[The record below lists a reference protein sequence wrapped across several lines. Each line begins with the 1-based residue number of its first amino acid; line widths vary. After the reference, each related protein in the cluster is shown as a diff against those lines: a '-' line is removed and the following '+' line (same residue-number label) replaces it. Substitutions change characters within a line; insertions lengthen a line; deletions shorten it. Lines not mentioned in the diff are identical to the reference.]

1 MTLQSYENA
10 RKYAPTYIKNVK
22 IVLSL
27 RRLGAIANLYRKD
40 IQYKPTN
47 ITIKMKKSIKLM
59 AAVLF
64 GFAAIACSS
73 PEKMA
78 EMAENVTVKSAPAVL
93 EVVAGEINASVTVT
107 YPEDYFH
114 PKAIL
119 EVTPVIVFEG
129 GEAKMEPF
137 MFQGEKV
144 QDNYQVVP
152 SAGATVTKNVKFAY
166 TPGMEKSYLELRG
179 VVKYKNKTIDLP
191 TKKVADGANTTYML
205 ICKKGNLPLKADN
218 YQEVIKQTEEG
229 QVLYQI
235 NSSVVRNSQTKSQS
249 VKDFL
254 AAVEAVKAHERKT
267 LVSTDVVAYA
277 SPDGKEDQNNKLS
290 DNRSKSAEKAFNK
303 VTKKNPV
310 EGPVNVQSVGE
321 DWAGFQELV
330 AESDLQDKELIIRV
344 LSMYSD
350 PAVREQEIKN
360 MSAVYST
367 LAKEVLPELRRARF
381 IANVEFTNYT
391 NAELLQLI
399 EDNIDVLDE
408 TAILRAATLVKEND
422 QKVAL
427 YKKAAEKFNSNT
439 AQYNLAVTYLKMED
453 VAKAKAALNSC
464 EKDGDWYNAMGV
476 VALRE
481 NNIDAAAEYF
491 ANSDAKAAK
500 ANLAVIDILDGDY
513 KAAAAKL
520 GDCKCFNAALAQ
532 LLVGNNAPAAAL
544 KCECPNAAYLR
555 AVAAARQGNA
565 AAVKSN
571 LEAAKKCEKLAA
583 RAAKDVEFAQYK

>member
-1 MTLQSYENA
+1 
-10 RKYAPTYIKNVK
+10 
-22 IVLSL
+22 
-27 RRLGAIANLYRKD
+27 
-40 IQYKPTN
+40 
-47 ITIKMKKSIKLM
+47 MKKSIKFL
-59 AAVLF
+59 AAAIL
-64 GFAAIACSS
+64 GFAAVACSS
-73 PEKMA
+73 PKKMA
-78 EMAENVTVKSAPAVL
+78 EMAENVIVKCDPAVL
-93 EVVAGEINASVTVT
+93 EVVGGEIDATVTVT

-119 EVTPVIVFEG
+119 EVTPVIVYEG
-129 GEAKMEPF
+129 GEAKMQPY

-144 QDNYQVVP
+144 KDNYQVVP
-152 SAGATVTKNVKFAY
+152 SEGATVTKKVHFDY
-166 TPGMEKSYLELRG
+166 VPGMEKCHLELRG
-179 VVKYKNKTIDLP
+179 TVRYKANSTDLP

-205 ICKKGNLPLKADN
+205 VCKKGAIDYKADG
-218 YQEVIKQTEEG
+218 YQEIIKQTAEG
-229 QVLYQI
+229 QILYQI
-235 NSSVVRNSQTKSQS
+235 NSANVRNNQLKSDS

-254 AAVEAVKAHERKT
+254 AALEEIKANERKN

-321 DWAGFQELV
+321 DWEGFQELV
-330 AESDLQDKELIIRV
+330 AESDLADKDLIIRV

-350 PAVREQEIKN
+350 PAVREKEIKN

-381 IANVEFTNYT
+381 IANVEYTNYT
-391 NAELLQLI
+391 NEELLQLI
-399 EDNIDVLDE
+399 EENIDVLDE
-408 TAILRAATLVKEND
+408 TALLRAATLVKEND
-422 QKVAL
+422 QKVEL
-427 YKKAAEKFNSNT
+427 YKKAAKKFDSNT
-439 AQYNLAVTYLKMED
+439 AQYNLAVTYVKMD
-453 VAKAKAALNSC
+453 KLGQAKNALESC
-464 EKDGDWYNAMGV
+464 QKDADWYNAMGV
-476 VALRE
+476 IALRE
-481 NNIDAAAEYF
+481 DNLDAAAEYF
-491 ANSDAKAAK
+491 ANSDTKAAN

-520 GDCKCFNAALAQ
+520 GNCKCFNAALAQ

-544 KCECPNAAYLR
+544 QCESPKAAYLR

-571 LEAAKKCEKLAA
+571 LEAAKKCDELAA
-583 RAAKDVEFAQYK
+583 RAAKDIEFAQYK

>member
-1 MTLQSYENA
+1 
-10 RKYAPTYIKNVK
+10 
-22 IVLSL
+22 
-27 RRLGAIANLYRKD
+27 
-40 IQYKPTN
+40 
-47 ITIKMKKSIKLM
+47 MKKSIKFL
-59 AAVLF
+59 AAAIL
-64 GFAAIACSS
+64 GFAAVACSS
-73 PEKMA
+73 PKKMA
-78 EMAENVTVKSAPAVL
+78 EMAENVIVKCDPAVL
-93 EVVAGEINASVTVT
+93 EVVGGEIDATVTVT

-119 EVTPVIVFEG
+119 EVTPVIVYEG
-129 GEAKMEPF
+129 GEAKMQPY

-144 QDNYQVVP
+144 KDNYQVVP
-152 SAGATVTKNVKFAY
+152 SEGATVTKKVHFDY
-166 TPGMEKSYLELRG
+166 VPGMEKCHLELRG
-179 VVKYKNKTIDLP
+179 TVRYKANSTDLP

-205 ICKKGNLPLKADN
+205 VCKKGAIDYKADG
-218 YQEVIKQTEEG
+218 YQEIIKQTAEG
-229 QVLYQI
+229 QILYQI
-235 NSSVVRNSQTKSQS
+235 NSANVRNNQLKSDS

-254 AAVEAVKAHERKT
+254 AALEEIKANERKN

-321 DWAGFQELV
+321 DWEGFQELV
-330 AESDLQDKELIIRV
+330 AESDLADKDLIIRV

-350 PAVREQEIKN
+350 PAVREKEIKN

-381 IANVEFTNYT
+381 IANVEYTNYT
-391 NAELLQLI
+391 NEELLQLI

-408 TAILRAATLVKEND
+408 TALLRAATLVKEND
-422 QKVAL
+422 QKVEL
-427 YKKAAEKFNSNT
+427 YKKAAKKFDSNT
-439 AQYNLAVTYLKMED
+439 AQYNLAVTYVKMD
-453 VAKAKAALNSC
+453 KLGQAKNALESC
-464 EKDGDWYNAMGV
+464 QKDADWYNAMGV
-476 VALRE
+476 IALRE
-481 NNIDAAAEYF
+481 DNLDAAAEYF
-491 ANSDAKAAK
+491 ANSDTKAAN

-520 GDCKCFNAALAQ
+520 ADCKCFNAALAQ
-532 LLVGNNAPAAAL
+532 LLVGNPAPAAAL
-544 KCECPNAAYLR
+544 QCECPKAAYLR

-571 LEAAKKCEKLAA
+571 LAAASEDKELAE
-583 RAAKDVEFAQYK
+583 RAAKDIEFAQFR

>member
-1 MTLQSYENA
+1 
-10 RKYAPTYIKNVK
+10 
-22 IVLSL
+22 
-27 RRLGAIANLYRKD
+27 
-40 IQYKPTN
+40 
-47 ITIKMKKSIKLM
+47 MKKSIKFL
-59 AAVLF
+59 AAAIL
-64 GFAAIACSS
+64 GFAAVACSS
-73 PEKMA
+73 PKKMA
-78 EMAENVTVKSAPAVL
+78 EMAENVIVKCDPAVL
-93 EVVAGEINASVTVT
+93 EVVGGEIDATVTVT

-119 EVTPVIVFEG
+119 EVTPVIVYEG
-129 GEAKMEPF
+129 GEAKMQPY

-144 QDNYQVVP
+144 KDNYQVVP
-152 SAGATVTKNVKFAY
+152 SEGATVTKKVHFDY
-166 TPGMEKSYLELRG
+166 VPGMEKCHLELRG
-179 VVKYKNKTIDLP
+179 TVRYKANSTDLP

-205 ICKKGNLPLKADN
+205 VCKKGAIDYKADG
-218 YQEVIKQTEEG
+218 YQEIIKQTAEG
-229 QVLYQI
+229 QILYQI
-235 NSSVVRNSQTKSQS
+235 NSANVRNNQLKSDS

-254 AAVEAVKAHERKT
+254 AALEEIKANERKN

-321 DWAGFQELV
+321 DWEGFQELV
-330 AESDLQDKELIIRV
+330 AESDLADKDLIIRV

-350 PAVREQEIKN
+350 PAVREKEIKN

-381 IANVEFTNYT
+381 IANVEYTNYT
-391 NAELLQLI
+391 NEELLQLI
-399 EDNIDVLDE
+399 EDSIDVLDE
-408 TAILRAATLVKEND
+408 TALLRAATLVKEND
-422 QKVAL
+422 QKVEL
-427 YKKAAEKFNSNT
+427 YKKAAKKFDSNT
-439 AQYNLAVTYLKMED
+439 AQYNLAVTYVKMD
-453 VAKAKAALNSC
+453 KLGQAKNALESC
-464 EKDGDWYNAMGV
+464 QKDADWYNAMGV
-476 VALRE
+476 IALRE
-481 NNIDAAAEYF
+481 DNLDAAAEYF
-491 ANSDAKAAK
+491 ANSDTKAAN

-520 GDCKCFNAALAQ
+520 GNCKCFNAALAQ

-544 KCECPNAAYLR
+544 QCESPKAAYLR

-571 LEAAKKCEKLAA
+571 LEAAKKCDELAA
-583 RAAKDVEFAQYK
+583 RAAKDIEFAQYK